1 MQEFM
6 GTNRVNFEKDLE
18 NVLHKPQLDRLQEIQ
33 FQSKINSRGGN
44 ALFDP
49 SVAKTLGI
57 TKDQRKELMAK
68 SQAAQKELNEKIQK
82 MRQEMQEN
90 PLQDV
95 LNDDQVKIIEALS
108 GKKFEQQKRSTFQV
122 LSQSLPVPR

>member
-1 MQEFM
+1 MQEFTE
-6 GTNRVNFEKDLE
+6 TNRVNFEKDLV

-57 TKDQRKELMAK
+57 TEDHRKELMAK
-68 SQAAQKELNEKIQK
+68 SQAAQKELNEIIQK

-95 LNDDQVKIIEALS
+95 LNDD
-108 GKKFEQQKRSTFQV
+108 
-122 LSQSLPVPR
+122 